1 MGSGKSTTG
10 RKIAASLRWNFA
22 DTDKLIEAEYGMS
35 VPDIFTHKGEKF
47 FRDAE
52 AVALRSVSSRAR
64 MVVACGGCTPCS
76 EENIGI
82 MKDTGVV
89 VYIRLP
95 VAALVNRLER
105 SRTSRPLLKNQR
117 GADLAATVTELL
129 NQRSQWYERA
139 DIVADGLAMTIDDT
153 YGTTGCLYKVFGSL
167 FVVMAIFLYLG

>member
-1 MGSGKSTTG
+1 MNIYLIGFMGSGKSTTG

-35 VPDIFTHKGEKF
+35 VPEIFAHRGEKF

-52 AVALRSVSSRAR
+52 TVALRSISSRAR
-64 MVVACGGCTPCS
+64 MVVACGGGTPCS
-76 EENIGI
+76 EENISI
-82 MKDTGVV
+82 MKETGVV

-95 VAALVNRLER
+95 VAALVNRLEK

-117 GADLAATVTELL
+117 GAELTVTVTELL

-139 DIVADGLAMTIDDT
+139 DIVADGLAMTIDDL
-153 YGTTGCLYKVFGSL
+153 TGQLADYIRSSG
-167 FVVMAIFLYLG
+167 AYL